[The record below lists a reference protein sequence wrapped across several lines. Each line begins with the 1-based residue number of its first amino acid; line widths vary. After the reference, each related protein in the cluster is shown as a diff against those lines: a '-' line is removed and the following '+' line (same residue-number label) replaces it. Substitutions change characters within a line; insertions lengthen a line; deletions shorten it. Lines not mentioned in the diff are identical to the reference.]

1 MDTPKPPSKRILDVV
16 EGLKPV
22 APEVIKDFATAMTDK
37 VIPEIVKTIE
47 DRRLAAAE
55 TRLKQL
61 KVLGV

>member
-1 MDTPKPPSKRILDVV
+1 MNTPKAPSKRVLDTV

-22 APEVIKDFATAMTDK
+22 APDVLKEFNTAMNDT

-61 KVLGV
+61 KC